1 MGNCLICAQSIQTV
15 ADPYRDA
22 TFENTP
28 EYTFDQHK
36 SIVKVVRIIDGD
48 TVDIVFLHPDSQR
61 IYRHRVRLY
70 GIDTPEKRPAR
81 NNPNREAEIEASRR
95 ATEALRERLREN
107 DDRVLALFHKKDKY
121 GRELAT
127 FYHKD
132 GSSINEWM
140 ISEGYAYA
148 YDGGTKIA
156 FQSREEGL

>member
-1 MGNCLICAQSIQTV
+1 MGNCLACAKSSISIS
-15 ADPYRDA
+15 DPYSDS
-22 TFENTP
+22 TIDNTP
-28 EYTFDQHK
+28 EYTFEQVK
-36 SIVKVVRIIDGD
+36 SIVKVIRIIDGD
-48 TVDIVFLHPDSQR
+48 TVDIAFLHSDSQR
-61 IYRHRVRLY
+61 VYRHRVRLY
-70 GIDTPEKRPAR
+70 GIDTPEKRPAK
-81 NNPNREAEIEASRR
+81 NNPNREAEIEASKR
-95 ATEALRERLREN
+95 ATEALCERLREN

-156 FQSREEGL
+156 FESR